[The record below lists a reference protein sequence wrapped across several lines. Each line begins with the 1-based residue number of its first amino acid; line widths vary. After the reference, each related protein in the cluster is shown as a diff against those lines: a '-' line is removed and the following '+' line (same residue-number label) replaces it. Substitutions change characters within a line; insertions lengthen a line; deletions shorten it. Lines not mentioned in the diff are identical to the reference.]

1 MNDINK
7 IQMGLLEV
15 KTVTVKMK
23 ISFDVISSRLD
34 TDLCPPKK
42 IKKLE
47 DTATET
53 TPNEDQ
59 NEKKKD
65 I

>member
-1 MNDINK
+1 
-7 IQMGLLEV
+7 MGLLEV

-23 ISFDVISSRLD
+23 ISLDVISSRLD
-34 TDLCPPKK
+34 TDPCPPQK

-53 TPNEDQ
+53 IPNEDQ
-59 NEKKKD
+59 NEKEKD